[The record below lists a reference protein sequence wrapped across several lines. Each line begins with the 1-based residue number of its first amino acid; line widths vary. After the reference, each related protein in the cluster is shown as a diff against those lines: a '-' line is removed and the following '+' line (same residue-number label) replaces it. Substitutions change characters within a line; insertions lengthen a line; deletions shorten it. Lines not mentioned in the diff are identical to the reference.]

1 MKVFI
6 TGGNG
11 FVGTALTRFLLG
23 EKHEVSVLVRS
34 PKKSGHIPE
43 AAKIVVGE
51 STKTGKWQDSLS
63 THDLFINLAGANIF
77 HRWDENYKK
86 LLRSSRIETT
96 RNLVEAIPC
105 DSKLLSVSAVGYYGF
120 RGDEDLV
127 ESSEPGNDFL
137 ARLAVDWEKEAEKA
151 KHKGVRVVIT
161 RFGVVLGE
169 NGGALTQ
176 MIRPFRFFV
185 GGPIGSGQQWMSW
198 IHIQDL
204 CRAALFVAE
213 RERIEGP
220 VNFVSPEPIR
230 NTALAKE
237 IGSVL
242 GRPSFFR
249 APKFMI
255 KLVLGELGS
264 VILEGQKVVPGKLL
278 ETGFSFRFP
287 NLRPALESLVK

>member
-1 MKVFI
+1 VKAFI

-34 PKKSGHIPE
+34 PEKSRHMPE

-51 STKTGKWQDSLS
+51 STKPGSWQDSLS

-86 LLRSSRIETT
+86 LLRSSRIDST
-96 RNLVEAIPC
+96 RNLVEAIPGG
-105 DSKLLSVSAVGYYGF
+105 STLLSASAVGYYGF
-120 RGDEDLV
+120 RGDEDLD
-127 ESSEPGNDFL
+127 ESSAPGSDFL
-137 ARLAVDWEKEAEKA
+137 ARLAIDWENEANKA
-151 KHKGVRVVIT
+151 QLKGIRVVIS

-169 NGGALTQ
+169 NGGAMAQ
-176 MIRPFRFFV
+176 MIRPFRFFI

-213 RERIEGP
+213 NDPISGP
-220 VNFVSPEPIR
+220 VNFVSPEPVR
-230 NTALAKE
+230 NSALASE

-242 GRPSFFR
+242 GRPSFLR
-249 APKFMI
+249 APEFMI

-264 VILEGQKVVPGKLL
+264 VILEGQKVVPAKLI

-287 NLRPALESLVK
+287 QARSALENLVK